1 MVSFE
6 DEMAYT
12 PTNDRKGAEGMKK
25 EFLEQI
31 SHIIGDWLPKEASIA
46 VAVGN
51 SYVYFKAG
59 ELDLRIREGDPVP
72 AGSVAELTF
81 KKEGRVEKLVENSPL
96 GFPYY
101 GIGYPVEFAGQ
112 AAALVVI
119 LPASHILARK
129 PLLRFLTGKLEDNWR
144 PVSIDLVSHI
154 ESNRKKTW
162 FYADEEAYCTIHT
175 LKELRHQLP
184 DSFLPVHRSFIVNIN
199 YIEEIGRDISSNYV
213 LTMKDGSLLPVSQNY
228 AGSLRERLGF

>member
-1 MVSFE
+1 M
-6 DEMAYT
+6 
-12 PTNDRKGAEGMKK
+12 NK

-46 VAVGN
+46 VAVGD
-51 SYVYFKAG
+51 SYIYFKAG

-81 KKEGRVEKLVENSPL
+81 KRGGRVEKLVENSSL

-101 GIGYPVEFAGQ
+101 GIGYPVELAGQ

-154 ESNRKKTW
+154 ESNQKKTW

-175 LKELRHQLP
+175 LKELRYQLP